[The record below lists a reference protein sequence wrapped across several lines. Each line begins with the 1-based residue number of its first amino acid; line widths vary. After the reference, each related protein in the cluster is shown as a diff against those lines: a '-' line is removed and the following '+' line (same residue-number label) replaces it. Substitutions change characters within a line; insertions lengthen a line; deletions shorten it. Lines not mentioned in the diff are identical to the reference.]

1 MLVWVGANTSWLWVT
16 QISTS
21 YRYPCLLVC
30 FWTGHLVSLITCFFT
45 YRVEILLHHRA
56 VWKITWDKTC
66 TGTYM
71 RVAQFSS
78 VMQSCP
84 TLCDPV
90 DTRPSCPSPTP
101 RAYSNSCPS
110 SRWCH
115 LAISSSVVPFF
126 CFQSFPASE
135 SFPVSQFFTSVRV
148 ASNLPDPREW
158 LVILST
164 GESCLAASGF
174 WSCFGFFPSIWP
186 VSTSASPLV
195 QKDLTILNFKNLLS
209 LYKVGGVGEKQ
220 PFSVPTLSPLSS
232 GNKVLRPLTK
242 LRLLYL

>member
-21 YRYPCLLVC
+21 YRCPCLLVW
-30 FWTGHLVSLITCFFT
+30 FWTRHLVSLITCFFT
-45 YRVEILLHHRA
+45 SRVEMTILLHHRA
-56 VWKITWDKTC
+56 VWKIAWDKTC
-66 TGTYM
+66 IGTYM

-115 LAISSSVVPFF
+115 PTNPHPLIP
-126 CFQSFPASE
+126 CHP
-135 SFPVSQFFTSVRV
+135 
-148 ASNLPDPREW
+148 L
-158 LVILST
+158 LLLLSI
-164 GESCLAASGF
+164 
-174 WSCFGFFPSIWP
+174 FPSIRVFSSESALHIRWP
-186 VSTSASPLV
+186 TYWS
-195 QKDLTILNFKNLLS
+195 
-209 LYKVGGVGEKQ
+209 
-220 PFSVPTLSPLSS
+220 FSISLSS
-232 GNKVLRPLTK
+232 EYSGLISG
-242 LRLLYL
+242 RLWQT